1 MAQELI
7 SHKVLSLD
15 FWQDTVTYAGSVMPT
30 GTIGCVVL
38 NIPGETIT
46 RLDAPCTT
54 LNQLL
59 TGIGLKN
66 VDMQILPRAQEAGQA
81 VIHTLHDVPPFS
93 RLGRKQFEDYLMQ
106 AFSEK
111 AFTELNDYLQLSMEQ

>member
-38 NIPGETIT
+38 NIPDETIT
-46 RLDAPCTT
+46 RLDAPCMI

-59 TGIGLKN
+59 TGIGAKN
-66 VDMQILPRAQEAGQA
+66 VDMQILPKA
-81 VIHTLHDVPPFS
+81 VRSIP
-93 RLGRKQFEDYLMQ
+93 
-106 AFSEK
+106 
-111 AFTELNDYLQLSMEQ
+111 